1 MHIHNWS
8 IKKKLLLSHFLMIG
22 IPVLIVMVVILGIL
36 FSFLLAT
43 GSQKPTVLPGN
54 DSASVSGYVL
64 QLTVDSLTEQ
74 VAHTNP
80 ESLLQN
86 DEVQD
91 ACESLQEM
99 GANAVIYRGDT
110 VYCQVGSE
118 SIGELQLQAQTIIGN
133 QEIASPI
140 FYWTNHGFVYHFS
153 QQNPFGETIEI
164 LIVGNHVD
172 FPVNSYQQVRWVK
185 TMIKIVFAV
194 TCVLAV
200 VIIIIVGVLVSN
212 KLSKTILVPLNELRR
227 ASKRIQNGDLN
238 GEITIYAQDE
248 LGLGLPG
255 F

>member
-43 GSQKPTVLPGN
+43 GSQKPTVLPGDDN
-54 DSASVSGYVL
+54 TSVSSYVL

-110 VYCQVGSE
+110 VYCQVGPE
-118 SIGELQLQAQTIIGN
+118 SIGELWIN
-133 QEIASPI
+133 VE
-140 FYWTNHGFVYHFS
+140 
-153 QQNPFGETIEI
+153 
-164 LIVGNHVD
+164 
-172 FPVNSYQQVRWVK
+172 YQHS
-185 TMIKIVFAV
+185 M
-194 TCVLAV
+194 
-200 VIIIIVGVLVSN
+200 
-212 KLSKTILVPLNELRR
+212 
-227 ASKRIQNGDLN
+227 
-238 GEITIYAQDE
+238 
-248 LGLGLPG
+248 
-255 F
+255 

>member
-43 GSQKPTVLPGN
+43 GSQKPTVLPGDDN
-54 DSASVSGYVL
+54 TSVSSYVL

-172 FPVNSYQQVRWVK
+172 FPN
-185 TMIKIVFAV
+185 
-194 TCVLAV
+194 
-200 VIIIIVGVLVSN
+200 
-212 KLSKTILVPLNELRR
+212 
-227 ASKRIQNGDLN
+227 
-238 GEITIYAQDE
+238 
-248 LGLGLPG
+248 
-255 F
+255 